1 MKFVFCTEPIYQYY
15 RNNLYD
21 NTQDMLDRK
30 SIIEGGYDDIKD
42 QLSKLDENIYS
53 VHLTSADFPRN
64 PWNQIG
70 QLVKK
75 LTLNYLIED
84 PLFDEAF
91 AEIIFNQS
99 E

>member
-42 QLSKLDENIYS
+42 
-53 VHLTSADFPRN
+53 HLPD
-64 PWNQIG
+64 
-70 QLVKK
+70 
-75 LTLNYLIED
+75 LIE
-84 PLFDEAF
+84 EA
-91 AEIIFNQS
+91 IDKRGTY
-99 E
+99 